1 VDVLNFENFKNA
13 RWSDLFAFF
22 AQGNPPLGLQLL
34 ILNTIFLGFVVFRRA
49 TAKHQMRKSSAY
61 VIQAVLIATNLMFM
75 FQKEALDA
83 ATNIKHINL
92 TSDGKIL

>member
-1 VDVLNFENFKNA
+1 MLSIENFKNA
-13 RWSDLFAFF
+13 RWSELFAFF

-61 VIQAVLIATNLMFM
+61 LIQAVLIASNLIFM

-83 ATNIKHINL
+83 ALTMKHISL

>member
-1 VDVLNFENFKNA
+1 VLNIENFKNA

-61 VIQAVLIATNLMFM
+61 LIQAVLIATNMMFM

>member
-1 VDVLNFENFKNA
+1 VLNIENFKNA

>member
-1 VDVLNFENFKNA
+1 MLSIENFKNA
-13 RWSDLFAFF
+13 RWSELFAFF

-34 ILNTIFLGFVVFRRA
+34 VLNTIFLGFVVFRRA
-49 TAKHQMRKSSAY
+49 SSKHQMRKSSAY
-61 VIQAVLIATNLMFM
+61 LIQAVLIASNLVFM

-83 ATNIKHINL
+83 TSIIKHINL

>member
-1 VDVLNFENFKNA
+1 MLSIENIKNA
-13 RWSDLFAFF
+13 RWNELFAFF
-22 AQGNPPLGLQLL
+22 AQGYPPLGLQLL
-34 ILNTIFLGFVVFRRA
+34 VLNTIFLGFVVFRRA

-61 VIQAVLIATNLMFM
+61 LIQAVLIASNLIFM

-83 ATNIKHINL
+83 ASTVKHMNL